1 MSCEYDK
8 KIDVYEPRKMAL
20 FVPENLKKTK
30 TKMSPS
36 GRYRLTIEY
45 YTTGTGSWEYTK
57 GIVHRVEDD
66 KHIISL
72 YRDYSSFTHKFFMR
86 FGEEWLFSGEH
97 YEYQTLVNLD
107 TGKRYDNNEGYFCW
121 TDVNA
126 SPKGDIL
133 LVEGC
138 VWACPY
144 EYDFYDLSNIVEDG
158 KCFWKRIDEEY
169 KGDPRLKEIS
179 NKKWEER
186 TEEEKDFCNQYSYR
200 FFPDDENKIKWVDD
214 YTLIVNIFEDQM
226 KKEKKQELNELREKD
241 SYAFIMK
248 EWQEYSDY
256 YDRVIYRTYQVK
268 FERDENQTFKAKIT
282 DITVR
287 PFIIIEGYDPNR
299 EDEEEEEDEN

>member
-1 MSCEYDK
+1 MSCDK
-8 KIDVYEPRKMAL
+8 KVDVHSTRKMAL
-20 FVPENLKKTK
+20 FVPENLKKTE
-30 TKMSPS
+30 TEISPS
-36 GRYRLTIEY
+36 GKYRLTIEY
-45 YTTGTGSWEYTK
+45 YTTGTGSWDYTK
-57 GIVHRVEDD
+57 GIVHRIEDN

-144 EYDFYDLSNIVEDG
+144 EYDFYDLSNIGEDG
-158 KCFWKRIDEEY
+158 KCFWKRIKEEY
-169 KGDPRLKEIS
+169 NQDSRLKSIYE
-179 NKKWEER
+179 KEWEDR
-186 TEEEKDFCNQYSYR
+186 TEEEKDLVYEYSYDLY
-200 FFPDDENKIKWVDD
+200 PADDNKLEWVDD
-214 YTLIVNIFEDQM
+214 YTLIINIYEDQI
-226 KKEKKQELNELREKD
+226 KKEKKQELNELRKKD
-241 SYAFIMK
+241 SHSFCMK
-248 EWQEYSDY
+248 KWQEYNSY
-256 YDRVIYRTYQVK
+256 YDRVINRTYQVK
-268 FERDENQTFKAKIT
+268 FERDENQTFEAKIT

-287 PFIIIEGYDPNR
+287 PFIIIEGYDPN
-299 EDEEEEEDEN
+299 